1 MKIHLYTLLRI
12 GLTTSCSTSD
22 TKLERALEQSG
33 TNRKELEKVLSGL
46 QQENLKINEM
56 YHLL

>member
-33 TNRKELEKVLSGL
+33 TNRKELEKVLSTL

-56 YHLL
+56 

>member
-1 MKIHLYTLLRI
+1 MKIHLYILLRI

-56 YHLL
+56 